1 MNKKTISIY
10 NAQIIANSNQQI
22 ANAIKEQNKVNKEI
36 SDNEIKSKNRVDISL
51 EKYEKINKELESLRY
66 ENKYLKNILEKFEI
80 SPYEKIL
87 TETIERRSTFH
98 PERLKKV
105 NYIVFETE
113 KEF

>member
-10 NAQIIANSNQQI
+10 NAQWIANSNEQV

-51 EKYEKINKELESLRY
+51 EEYEKTKKELENLRH

-80 SPYEKIL
+80 SSNEKIL
-87 TETIERRSTFH
+87 TESIERRSIFH
-98 PERLKKV
+98 PERLKNV
-105 NYIVFETE
+105 NYIFFETE